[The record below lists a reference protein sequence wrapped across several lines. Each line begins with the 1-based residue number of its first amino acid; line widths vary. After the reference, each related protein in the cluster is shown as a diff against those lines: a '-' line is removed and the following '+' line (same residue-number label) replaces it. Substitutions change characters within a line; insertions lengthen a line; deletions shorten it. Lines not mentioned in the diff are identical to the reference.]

1 MARQSQKMAFGG
13 MMTAVAVVIM
23 SLGSLIPVNTYVCP
37 VLCILITR
45 PVMAGCGRRTAW
57 CYYMATAVLSLLL
70 APDRE
75 AALVYLFLGYYPL
88 IRHRFARVQPR
99 WLCQGLKILFFTGSG
114 ALVYGLMMAVMG
126 VEAVLGEY
134 SGPGAWLLV
143 LTVILWDVMLL
154 LVDRLLDRKFRRR
167 KETKAGRGRGTGPV
181 F

>member
-45 PVMAGCGRRTAW
+45 LVMGRCGRQTAW
-57 CYYMATAVLSLLL
+57 CYYMAAALLSLLL

-88 IRHRFARVQPR
+88 IRHRFAGIRPH
-99 WLCQGLKILFFTGSG
+99 WLSQGAKLLFFTASG
-114 ALVYGLMMAVMG
+114 ALVYGLLTAVMG

-134 SGPGAWLLV
+134 TGPGLWLLAV
-143 LTVILWDVMLL
+143 TVILWDVMLL
-154 LVDRLLDRKFRRR
+154 MVDRLLGRPLRRR
-167 KETKAGRGRGTGPV
+167 K
-181 F
+181 